1 MPTCVETYRSS
12 TFGEERLDHGGAV
25 GDEDAGRDFYM
36 MIEARVGEHFEAG
49 AEGAAFGVVGA
60 VDEARDTRLD
70 DGACA
75 HAAGLNS
82 NVERSI
88 GEAVVAE
95 QAGGFA
101 EYDDFGVGG
110 GVAVADGAVAGA
122 SDDLAVMDEDRAD
135 GDFAA
140 CRCGAGFSECF
151 LHELDVSFH
160 LPRENN
166 MRNEEKRDSWLYRIR
181 AGAGY

>member
-70 DGACA
+70 DGARA

-95 QAGGFA
+95 QAGGLA
-101 EYDDFGVGG
+101 GDDDFGVGG
-110 GVAVADGAVAGA
+110 GGAGA
-122 SDDLAVMDEDRAD
+122 GGGGAGAGGDLAVIDEGRAA
-135 GDFAA
+135 GGFAP
-140 CRCGAGFSECF
+140 S
-151 LHELDVSFH
+151 
-160 LPRENN
+160 
-166 MRNEEKRDSWLYRIR
+166 
-181 AGAGY
+181 